1 MATNTEKLGLKKPSQ
16 EDFYNVEDFNENFQK
31 IDDFASRKD
40 NPHDVTAEQT
50 GAVKKSGDTMTGA
63 LVAPKL
69 VLTNYDEALE
79 VGRFIDMHLN
89 GSNADFDGRL
99 HLAPDGSLL
108 YSKQAGI
115 NYEVMHSG
123 NLATHGVAKI
133 ATGSYTGTN
142 MAGTKNRNTLTFDFA
157 PKLVLIQY
165 TDGCMAMVNGCAH
178 TKLVGVSVSTDACN
192 VIWNGNSVTWW
203 SAGENVTA
211 QCNNPSYTYYYIA
224 IS

>member
-108 YSKQAGI
+108 YSKEVGI
-115 NYEVMHSG
+115 NYEVIHSG
-123 NLATHGVAKI
+123 NLSTHVVSKI
-133 ATGSYTGTN
+133 ATGSYVGTGNVGSLTP
-142 MAGTKNRNTLTFDFA
+142 NTLSFDFE
-157 PKLVLIQY
+157 PKVVCIIEGYSITTMIRGRNIYQVIMI
-165 TDGCMAMVNGCAH
+165 GSANNHNG
-178 TKLVGVSVSTDACN
+178 TVTWGEKSVS
-192 VIWNGNSVTWW
+192 WYGSSVVGQLNA
-203 SAGENVTA
+203 SG
-211 QCNNPSYTYYYIA
+211 YTYYYIA
-224 IS
+224 IG